1 MRSAI
6 VSLLTAALALAL
18 PASLAHADDLAE
30 KGRAVFKQH
39 QRAVVTVQ
47 VVMKS
52 KMSFGGLGS
61 DSGEDKQ
68 DLTGTVIDPSG
79 LTVLALSA
87 TDPMSMIR
95 NMLGGMGEEGA
106 RFKFDTELTDVKILL
121 EDGTELPAEVVL
133 RDKDLDLAFIRPK
146 TKPAQPMPAVDLTQS
161 GQADILDQVIT
172 LNRLGKAAGRA
183 YAASVERI
191 SAVVQKPRL
200 FYVPESTMTTTTLGS
215 PAFLLDG
222 KILGICVIRSVS
234 TEGARMSLFSL
245 QPPGLTGIILPAAD
259 VLKVAKQ
266 APEAKGDA
274 AKPAEKKEDTAPAK
288 PANPR

>member
-1 MRSAI
+1 MRPASVPLFA
-6 VSLLTAALALAL
+6 AALALAL
-18 PASLAHADDLAE
+18 GPAAARADELAE
-30 KGRAVFKQH
+30 KGRAIFRQH

-47 VVMKS
+47 VVIKS
-52 KMSFGGLGS
+52 KMSLPGLGGQGNES
-61 DSGEDKQ
+61 KQ

-87 TDPMSMIR
+87 TDPMSMIG
-95 NMLGGMGEEGA
+95 NLLGGMGDEDA
-106 RFKFDTELTDVKILL
+106 KLKFETELTDVKILL
-121 EDGTELPAEVVL
+121 QDGTELPAEVVL
-133 RDKDLDLAFIRPK
+133 RDRDLDLAFIRPK
-146 TKPAQPMPAVDLTQS
+146 TKPAQPMPCVDLTQA
-161 GQADILDQVIT
+161 GQADILDQVIA
-172 LNRLGKAAGRA
+172 LNRLGQAAGRA

-200 FYVPESTMTTTTLGS
+200 FYVPESTLTTTTLGS

-234 TEGARMSLFSL
+234 TDGAGMGLFSL

-266 APEAKGDA
+266 APEPKGDA
-274 AKPAEKKEDTAPAK
+274 AKPDAKKADEGEKTSSPK
-288 PANPR
+288 

>member
-1 MRSAI
+1 MRAT
-6 VSLLTAALALAL
+6 VLTLLAAGLMLAPIQPPLR
-18 PASLAHADDLAE
+18 ADELAE
-30 KGRAVFKQH
+30 KGRAIFKQY

-47 VVMKS
+47 VVIKS
-52 KMSFGGLGS
+52 KMSFGGMGAQGNES
-61 DSGEDKQ
+61 KQ
-68 DLTGTVIDPSG
+68 DLTGTVVDPSG

-87 TDPMSMIR
+87 TDPSSMIR
-95 NMLGGMGEEGA
+95 NLLSGMGDEES

-121 EDGTELPAEVVL
+121 EDGTELPAEILL
-133 RDKDLDLAFIRPK
+133 RDRDLDLAFIRPK
-146 TKPAQPMPAVDLTQS
+146 VRPAQPMPFVDLS
-161 GQADILDQVIT
+161 RAGQADVLDQVIT

-200 FYVPESTMTTTTLGS
+200 FYVPESTMTTTALGS

-222 KILGICVIRSVS
+222 RLLGICVVRSVS
-234 TEGARMSLFSL
+234 TDGTDMSLFSL

-266 APEAKGDA
+266 VPETKPADAAPSEKKTD
-274 AKPAEKKEDTAPAK
+274 AKPAESTP
-288 PANPR
+288 PQ

>member
-1 MRSAI
+1 MRTLI
-6 VSLLTAALALAL
+6 VPLLAVVLGLARCTPALLADE
-18 PASLAHADDLAE
+18 LAQ
-30 KGRAVFKQH
+30 KGRAIFKQH

-47 VVMKS
+47 VVMKA
-52 KMSFGGLGS
+52 KMSFGGLGDQGNES
-61 DSGEDKQ
+61 KQ

-87 TDPMSMIR
+87 TDPSSMIR
-95 NMLGGMGEEGA
+95 GLLGGMGDEDMK
-106 RFKFDTELTDVKILL
+106 FKFDTELTDVKILL

-133 RDKDLDLAFIRPK
+133 RDRDLDLAFIRPK
-146 TKPAQPMPAVDLTQS
+146 TKPAQPMPAIDLA
-161 GQADILDQVIT
+161 QAGEADVLDQVIT

-200 FYVPESTMTTTTLGS
+200 FYVPESTLTTTTLGS

-222 KILGICVIRSVS
+222 KILGICVIRSVGS
-234 TEGARMSLFSL
+234 DGGGMGLFSL
-245 QPPGLTGIILPAAD
+245 QPPGLTGIILPAAE

-266 APEAKGDA
+266 AAEAKGDA
-274 AKPAEKKEDTAPAK
+274 AKPDAK
-288 PANPR
+288 PADSGPKNTNPQ